1 MRSNGGI
8 WIIGGAVI
16 GVIVIVLGWFG
27 LASPLLAAAA
37 ESDQQ
42 REAIEAINESERLV
56 LAQMKEQYESL
67 DELQLEL
74 EALRLSVPG
83 DRDLNAYFD
92 QLADAAGA
100 AGVVLEDVT
109 VEAAIP
115 YAGITTVVAPVPEPE
130 PSASADDEAE
140 AEEPEVVTGGASPQQ
155 SELAAPTLPSVDL
168 QNNLYVLPVKIAIS
182 ADAKQATAL
191 LIALQTGDDRLMLI
205 NGVSLTL
212 GSALRGE
219 LTGFLFV
226 VHDPSTGPVGA
237 LPDPE
242 ETPDPNAT
250 PTPGPTDPATPAPTG
265 TPTPTPTGTPA
276 S

>member
-1 MRSNGGI
+1 MRANGGI
-8 WIIGGAVI
+8 WVVGGAVI
-16 GVIVIVLGWFG
+16 GVIVIVLAWFG
-27 LASPLLAAAA
+27 LASPLLATAA
-37 ESDQQ
+37 EADQQ
-42 REAIEAINESERLV
+42 RESIEAINDAERIV

-67 DELQLEL
+67 DELQVQLE
-74 EALRLSVPG
+74 ELRLSVPG

-115 YAGITTVVAPVPEPE
+115 YAGITTVVAPAPEPE
-130 PSASADDEAE
+130 PSASADAEAE
-140 AEEPEVVTGGASPQQ
+140 AEVPAVVTGGASPQQ
-155 SELAAPTLPSVDL
+155 NELAAPTLPSVDL
-168 QNNLYVLPVKIAIS
+168 QNNLYVLPVKIEIS

-191 LIALQTGDDRLMLI
+191 LNALQKSDGRLMLI

-242 ETPDPNAT
+242 ETP
-250 PTPGPTDPATPAPTG
+250 
-265 TPTPTPTGTPA
+265 TPTPTPDPADPASTPAPTSPALPTPSGTPA
-276 S
+276 P